1 MRNLT
6 TPQYRW
12 PYGAASWLRFI
23 RALSICI
30 SIGWLVVAV
39 IAFASISRD
48 YPAELVRLFA
58 YVASAIF
65 IALGLLFVTVVA
77 FALATG
83 AHSPWLRP

>member
-1 MRNLT
+1 MIAKLRPGISLE
-6 TPQYRW
+6 
-12 PYGAASWLRFI
+12 AAGK
-23 RALSICI
+23 ALEEH
-30 SIGWLVVAV
+30 VVRMSEAHP
-39 IAFASISRD
+39 RD